1 MGILRFSDMGV
12 FETVTADTP
21 SIGECRIDVTPC
33 VAGDG
38 ACSLMH
44 PWADEDMA
52 EFEAYWQDFFADGRL
67 AWGEKLPEDW
77 EAMESDVEK

>member
-21 SIGECRIDVTPC
+21 SIGECRVDVTPC

-52 EFEAYWQDFFADGRL
+52 EFEAYWQEYFKDGRL

>member
-12 FETVTADTP
+12 FETVTAGTP
-21 SIGECRIDVTPC
+21 SIGECRVDVTPC

-44 PWADEDMA
+44 PWSDEDMA
-52 EFEAYWQDFFADGRL
+52 EFEAYWQEYFKDGRL

-77 EAMESDVEK
+77 EAMEDDVEK

>member
-52 EFEAYWQDFFADGRL
+52 AFEVYWQDYFKDGRL

-77 EAMESDVEK
+77 EAIPDEVEK

>member
-1 MGILRFSDMGV
+1 MILIYRDKSV
-12 FETVTADTP
+12 FDSVRDETP
-21 SIGECRIDVTPC
+21 FIGECKIDVTPC

-52 EFEAYWQDFFADGRL
+52 EFEKYWEDFFADGRL

>member
-21 SIGECRIDVTPC
+21 SIGEYRVDVTPC

-52 EFEAYWQDFFADGRL
+52 AFEVYWQDFFADGRL

>member
-1 MGILRFSDMGV
+1 MRILVYKDREV
-12 FETVTADTP
+12 FDAVTAATP
-21 SIGECRIDVTPC
+21 TIGDCRIDVTPC

-52 EFEAYWQDFFADGRL
+52 AFEVYWQDFFADGRL
-67 AWGEKLPEDW
+67 AWGESLPEDW
-77 EAMESDVEK
+77 EAMEDDVEK